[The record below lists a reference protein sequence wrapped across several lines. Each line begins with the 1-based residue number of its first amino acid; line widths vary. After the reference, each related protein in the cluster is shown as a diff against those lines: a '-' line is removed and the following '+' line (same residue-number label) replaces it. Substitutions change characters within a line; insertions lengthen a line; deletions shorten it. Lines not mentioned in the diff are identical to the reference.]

1 MVAISA
7 EQASSLQVVGHR
19 SAVDFGAAVAGQ
31 NRVDDTRDAAM
42 RRAPMTG

>member
-1 MVAISA
+1 MVATSA

-31 NRVDDTRDAAM
+31 DRVDHTLDAAM
-42 RRAPMTG
+42 RRTPMTG